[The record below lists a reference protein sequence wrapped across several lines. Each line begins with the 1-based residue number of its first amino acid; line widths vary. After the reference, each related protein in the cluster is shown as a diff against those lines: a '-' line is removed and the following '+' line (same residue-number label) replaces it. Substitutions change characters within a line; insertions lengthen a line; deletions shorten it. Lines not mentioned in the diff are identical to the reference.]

1 MLPLGFI
8 IFPYLI
14 ILLKQISIN
23 KNLYGYFYLGFFYGL
38 GFLLVFLSWIQN
50 PFFTNDTIKNY
61 AIFSLFLPIFLS
73 LFFGSFF
80 IVFLAITIND

>member
-1 MLPLGFI
+1 MILFKFFILGIFSALLFPPFFMLPLGFI

-14 ILLKQISIN
+14 ILLKQISIQ
-23 KNLYGYFYLGFFYGL
+23 KKIYDYFNLGFFYGL

-61 AIFSLFLPIFLS
+61 AIFSLFLP
-73 LFFGSFF
+73 
-80 IVFLAITIND
+80 